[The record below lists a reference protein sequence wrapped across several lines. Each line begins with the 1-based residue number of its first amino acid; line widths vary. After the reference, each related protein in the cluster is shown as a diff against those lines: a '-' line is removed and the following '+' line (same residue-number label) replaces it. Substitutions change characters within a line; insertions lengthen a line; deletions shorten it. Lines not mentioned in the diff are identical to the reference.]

1 MQPLLWLN
9 IWPYLL
15 RALEEEEE
23 EEEGQEEQEE
33 ED

>member
-1 MQPLLWLN
+1 MPMQPLLWLN

-23 EEEGQEEQEE
+23 EEKGQEE